1 METLPELDSQPF
13 HLDNPMTQPIFTLPS
28 PFFFSLGQIRDEVKQ
43 LVEQKLISRRQS
55 LYSLCEYIP
64 PREWSCVEVEL
75 EQCGFL
81 LRDCIGDLLAG
92 EKWEN
97 D

>member
-1 METLPELDSQPF
+1 
-13 HLDNPMTQPIFTLPS
+13 MTQSTFTLPS

-43 LVEQKLISRRQS
+43 LVEDNQVSRHQS
-55 LYSLCEYIP
+55 LYSLCEFIP
-64 PREWSCVEVEL
+64 PREWVCIEFEL
-75 EQCGFL
+75 ERCGFL
-81 LRDCIGDLLAG
+81 LRDCVGDLLSA

>member
-1 METLPELDSQPF
+1 MTQSTLTLPP
-13 HLDNPMTQPIFTLPS
+13 
-28 PFFFSLGQIRDEVKQ
+28 PFFSSLGLIQDEVKH
-43 LVEQKLISRRQS
+43 LVEQKLVSRRQS

-64 PREWSCVEVEL
+64 PREWTSIEFEL
-75 EQCGFL
+75 ERCGYL
-81 LRDCIGDLLAG
+81 LRDCIGDLLSG